1 MTGELPFGGE
11 NLAAI
16 MYQITS
22 VVHDSPTK
30 YNPKIYK
37 AAVAI
42 LDRALEKKLEKRYQ
56 QAKQMGDH
64 LRLLG
69 HKLDEVKAKAR
80 RQERPEPA
88 AVSPEPAAS
97 TAEPAAKSSEPV
109 ETG

>member
-1 MTGELPFGGE
+1 
-11 NLAAI
+11 
-16 MYQITS
+16 
-22 VVHDSPTK
+22 
-30 YNPKIYK
+30 
-37 AAVAI
+37 
-42 LDRALEKKLEKRYQ
+42 
-56 QAKQMGDH
+56 MGDH